1 MSDLELPFRHPVSCV
16 RLAGSRT
23 LTHDAVLG
31 RDDAA
36 AEATVTLE
44 VVAER
49 APSTLCV
56 AEGALADTSIAFE
69 WTDDGRLVTSSV
81 ESVGRAGAVA
91 TGLLTAG
98 ASLAGVLLAGPAMAL
113 SCAGAS
119 TATAH
124 RMTVSAGASAGA
136 GAEGGGQGADGGG
149 AAGPAADPT
158 AAAQAEAVAV
168 TGAYRAAHPGE
179 AAALD
184 DCAALVPELTSS
196 LAGAWRKV
204 AAADDAKTRGE
215 AVAAARAIE
224 ASLTAARAQAAALD
238 EHFRAWRAGTV
249 TTRMEHH
256 EFVLDLDMLNAA
268 QTLPELQDGKLRSA
282 GAGDDANRAALAAVQ
297 ETFDALGLVV
307 VVADQSGVAPAGS
320 AAEDAGHGDVASGRS
335 PDHAA
340 EPPVP
345 KPNEVV
351 VRLPRRVRLACYE
364 RAGDALVPRSS
375 TSALVMDGRCP
386 HATVHLAKALLG
398 KRSVRLGFSTGS
410 ALQSLRVGSTSE
422 LAGLAETATALPNA
436 AVLGLDRARRVVGR
450 VTALR
455 GAELD
460 QRLSLLTRQLQLKR
474 QEIAQ
479 AGLLATEGSYAEL
492 ETLKREVALLEQRKA
507 LLALQ
512 ADLGLP
518 ATAVDGGAD
527 IVSDTT
533 EGTTS

>member
-1 MSDLELPFRHPVSCV
+1 MSDLELPFRQPVSCV
-16 RLAGSRT
+16 RLAGART

-31 RDDAA
+31 RDDAS

-44 VVAER
+44 VVAEQ
-49 APSTLCV
+49 ALSNLCV

-81 ESVGRAGAVA
+81 DSVGRAGAVA

-124 RMTVSAGASAGA
+124 RMTARVEASGGASAAGEDRGA
-136 GAEGGGQGADGGG
+136 GGGGVGG
-149 AAGPAADPT
+149 AAADPAAARDDPATT
-158 AAAQAEAVAV
+158 ARAEAGVV
-168 TGAYRAAHPGE
+168 TSAYRAAHPDE

-184 DCAALVPELTSS
+184 DCAALVPELTRG
-196 LAGAWRKV
+196 LAAAWRKV
-204 AAADDAKTRGE
+204 AAAGDTRARDE
-215 AVAAARAIE
+215 AVAAAHAIQ
-224 ASLTAARAQAAALD
+224 ASLTAARAQAGALD
-238 EHFRAWRAGTV
+238 EHFRAWRAVTL
-249 TTRMEHH
+249 TTRVEHH
-256 EFVLDLDMLNAA
+256 EFLLDLDTLNAA
-268 QTLPELQDGKLRSA
+268 QVLPELDGGTLRSA
-282 GAGDDANRAALAAVQ
+282 GAGDEANRVALAAVQ
-297 ETFDALGLVV
+297 EAFATLGLVV
-307 VVADQSGVAPAGS
+307 IVADQGAAPAGA
-320 AAEDAGHGDVASGRS
+320 AAEQPAGRVVEQPR
-335 PDHAA
+335 
-340 EPPVP
+340 P

-364 RAGDALVPRSS
+364 LAGGALVPRSS
-375 TSALVMDGRCP
+375 TAALVMDARCP
-386 HATVHLAKALLG
+386 HTTVHLAKALLG
-398 KRSVRLGFSTGS
+398 KRTVRLGFSAGS

-422 LAGLAETATALPNA
+422 LAGLAETAAALPNA

-492 ETLKREVALLEQRKA
+492 EALKREVALLEQRKA

-518 ATAVDGGAD
+518 ATAADGATD

-533 EGTTS
+533 GGTTS